1 VDRTESS
8 SDPARPSLALLRSLT
23 DEHVLRALMQ
33 HRRLTRAEL
42 AAETGLSKPTAGES
56 VRRLAAAGLVADTGE
71 RTPGGRGRGRVGSY
85 YALAQDIGTALAV
98 SIAPGE
104 VVAERID
111 AYGDT
116 VGRAAA
122 AIGRP
127 ARPEQVTAALEAA
140 AARVQQDARVAV
152 VSAADPVDRVTG
164 RLIHLPDSPFLVG
177 ELDPAQILAPYVS
190 GPVTVDNDVNWA
202 ARAERDHWA
211 AHAAQAGHD
220 QAGHDQAG
228 HDQAGHDHT
237 GHDHTGTAPGDDFAY
252 LFLGEGLGCA
262 IVSDGQVRRGHS
274 GLAGE
279 VAHLVTVGPDGRA
292 APFIEVFGQLGLR
305 QPGSTAIDVGR
316 LVAAVTGQAPAAA
329 AARHALGQAVGG
341 VLAAIVAL
349 SDPRAVVIGGPW
361 GSQPAVLRAI
371 VAAAGHLPR
380 PVPVRG
386 ARLTGHPS
394 LAGARTDALTRL
406 RAGIIHASTRNQ
418 DS

>member
-1 VDRTESS
+1 MDPAQPS
-8 SDPARPSLALLRSLT
+8 SDPARPSLDLLRSLT

-111 AYGDT
+111 AYGDI
-116 VGRAAA
+116 VGRAEA

-140 AARVQQDARVAV
+140 AARVQQDTRVQQDARIAV

-211 AHAAQAGHD
+211 AHAAQPGRD
-220 QAGHDQAG
+220 QA
-228 HDQAGHDHT
+228 
-237 GHDHTGTAPGDDFAY
+237 GTAPGDDFAY

-279 VAHLVTVGPDGRA
+279 VAHLVTAGPGGRA

-316 LVAAVTGQAPAAA
+316 LVAAVTGQAPEAA

-371 VAAAGHLPR
+371 VTAAGHLPR

-406 RAGIIHASTRNQ
+406 RAGIIHASTKNQ